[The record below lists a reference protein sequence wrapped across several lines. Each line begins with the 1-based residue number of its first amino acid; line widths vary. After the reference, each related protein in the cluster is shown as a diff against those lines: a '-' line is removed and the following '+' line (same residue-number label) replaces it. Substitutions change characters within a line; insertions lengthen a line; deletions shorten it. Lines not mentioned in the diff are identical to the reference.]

1 MKPLNHFRATTCTLF
16 LLAIAA
22 SGIGCGSEDS
32 PMAPQN
38 TGPKMDKVKVTV
50 SSVLVVASCEN
61 ASDNPGDFTFEL
73 YVMDPKKDKAE
84 WLHFTGS
91 FSGLSAQ
98 TVDIPDIVFTMDRE
112 PKAGDAFTLDF
123 HVTEWDGAN
132 IVDDR
137 MNDSQGDA
145 NHAWTSGDD
154 WNNGPHAQLVSGS
167 SECRVSFVYSVEVN

>member
-1 MKPLNHFRATTCTLF
+1 
-16 LLAIAA
+16 
-22 SGIGCGSEDS
+22 
-32 PMAPQN
+32 MAPQN
-38 TGPKMDKVKVTV
+38 TGPRMDKVTVTV
-50 SSVLVVASCEN
+50 SSVLVIASCEN

-73 YVMDPKKDKAE
+73 YVMDPKKDKAD

-112 PKAGDAFTLDF
+112 PTKGDAFSLDF

-132 IVDDR
+132 ITDDR
-137 MNDSQGDA
+137 MNDSQGTA
-145 NHAWTSGDD
+145 YHPWTSGDD

-167 SECRVSFVYSVEVN
+167 SACRVSFVYSVEVN